1 MYRHTIQRKK
11 QIIYEVGHTRENEHM
26 FKDTG
31 GNRQLLNIQEKII
44 LAGLN
49 CETLQSNTANAR
61 ENENKLMS

>member
-1 MYRHTIQRKK
+1 M
-11 QIIYEVGHTRENEHM
+11 YEVGHTRENEHM